1 MNGKGATLAPA
12 PAGTP
17 PKVRF
22 HEVWR
27 TAVGPLKLAAGT
39 GGRTG
44 GVVLGADGTLGWV
57 DHRGKIL
64 WRSALGGTCRS
75 VSAAETQEVLVVQ
88 DGGTAV
94 LVDPMGQMLWK
105 KRAFPTLAGMLS
117 GSGQQFAAVTRDPTV
132 ILADRASRPKWT
144 YRNLVKP
151 PAALALTPDGD
162 RVSFSAQD
170 ERGEGIAVVGK
181 DGKPVATFMGL
192 DPVIDLAMT
201 ADGRHLYALDRTG
214 GVFCL
219 EIVTGAAAWRARAA
233 AVYTGLSHADE
244 TGQTLLF
251 ARTGR
256 LCLLDGH
263 GTPLW
268 EENLPG
274 TLLTARLSHD
284 GQTIWAA
291 TAEGSVIGLQSEAA
305 RDLTRKEFTEVPAP
319 PPAPAGRA
327 FQKRWLVDLP
337 RAAAGDAAQARLWT
351 GPDQV
356 EYALL
361 WDGRDR
367 LACLNDLGEEIWRA
381 RVAGG
386 PVRDLSVGPEADLAV
401 ALTGQGILGL
411 HLDGSE
417 AFRALGAYQAVHVFG
432 NGSLLLLGP
441 EGQVSFRATP
451 NQTAPPL
458 PLPGAIRRLVGHSRQ
473 AALLGEGGVHLIDQ
487 AGALAATVPGSGAQ
501 AVLGLLPGETGWSL
515 GSEGGTIAFFGW
527 TGEVLYRHALGGPAP
542 AGAIFL
548 PAEDVVFLAL
558 ADKPEILLVQNRLQ
572 KRMRVPL
579 PGQPRL
585 LAPHGEGV
593 VIATP
598 LDELLLVD
606 SAGVLAA
613 RYSFPDRLLGLF
625 PARETADFYVLA
637 EGGFGRYTVSGT
649 AAAAG
654 TEPEAD
660 PAG

>member
-1 MNGKGATLAPA
+1 MNGKGASPA
-12 PAGTP
+12 VAGTP

-22 HEVWR
+22 QEVWR
-27 TAVGPLKLAAGT
+27 TTVGPLKLAAAT

-44 GVVLGADGTLGWV
+44 GVVLGADGSLSWV

-64 WRSALGGTCRS
+64 WRTPLGGTNRS
-75 VSAAETQEVLVVQ
+75 VSVAETQEVLVIQ
-88 DGGTAV
+88 DGGTAM
-94 LVDPMGQMLWK
+94 LLDPMGQMLWK
-105 KRAFPTLAGMLS
+105 KRAFPTLGGMVS

-151 PAALALTPDGD
+151 PAALALTPDGEC
-162 RVSFSAQD
+162 VAFSAQD

-201 ADGRHLYALDRTG
+201 ADGTHLYALDRTG

-219 EIVTGAAAWRARAA
+219 EVAAGAAAWRARAA

-268 EENLPG
+268 EQDLSG

-284 GQTIWAA
+284 GQTIWVA
-291 TAEGSVIGLQSEAA
+291 TAEGAVIGLQSEAA
-305 RDLTRKEFTEVPAP
+305 RDLTRKEFTEAPAP
-319 PPAPAGRA
+319 PPAPPGRA

-337 RAAAGDAAQARLWT
+337 RAAAGDTAQARLWT

-361 WDGRDR
+361 WDGRDS

-386 PVRDLSVGPEADLAV
+386 PVHGLAVAPEADLAV

-417 AFRALGAYQAVHVFG
+417 AFRALGAFQAVHVFG
-432 NGSLLLLGP
+432 NGSFLLLGP
-441 EGQVSFRATP
+441 EGQVSFCATP
-451 NQTAPPL
+451 NQTAHPL
-458 PLPGAIRRLVGHSRQ
+458 PLPGAIRGLVGHARQ
-473 AALLGEGGVHLIDQ
+473 AALLGEGGVHLVDQ
-487 AGALAATVPGSGAQ
+487 AGSLVATVPGSGPQ
-501 AVLGLLPGETGWSL
+501 AVLGLLPGGTGWSL

-542 AGAIFL
+542 TGAVFL

-558 ADKPEILLVQNRLQ
+558 AEKPELLLVQNRLQ
-572 KRMRVPL
+572 KRMRLPL
-579 PGQPRL
+579 PGLPRL
-585 LAPHGEGV
+585 LAAHGEGV
-593 VIATP
+593 VVATP
-598 LDELLLVD
+598 LDDLLLVD
-606 SAGVLAA
+606 NAGVLAV

-625 PARETADFYVLA
+625 PSPEGTDFYVLA
-637 EGGFGRYTVSGT
+637 EGGFGRYTVSGPPT
-649 AAAAG
+649 AAGPG
-654 TEPEAD
+654 TEDD